1 MVSFVVSPDH
11 KMSGEGAGFLTSWCQ
26 IRSTIL
32 IHKLQITKVMDG
44 EEGEEGKGEEGK
56 GASRALEANHQEEM
70 PVTPRIRIRSDLFSE
85 NRNTNV
91 VQNMML
97 MRQLESPTG
106 EDSEE
111 EVEIVKVVEGNFCE
125 ETEMKGALRKIV
137 FGELLP
143 KAAIRLKPARKGLSE
158 RLFTSY
164 VNLKGKLCCNVM

>member
-1 MVSFVVSPDH
+1 MVRFVVSPDH

-44 EEGEEGKGEEGK
+44 EEGEEGKG
-56 GASRALEANHQEEM
+56 ASRALEANHQEEM
-70 PVTPRIRIRSDLFSE
+70 PITPRIRIRSDLYSE
-85 NRNTNV
+85 NRNANV
-91 VQNMML
+91 VQNMMS
-97 MRQLESPTG
+97 MHQLESVTG
-106 EDSEE
+106 EDYEE
-111 EVEIVKVVEGNFCE
+111 EVEIVKVVEGNFSE
-125 ETEMKGALRKIV
+125 ETEMKGALKKIV